1 MRTIKEYV
9 DELKEE
15 IEGAENYAEKYVE
28 CKAAGHIERAN
39 KYKEMA
45 RDELRHAENIH
56 QWAVAKIEEVSKI
69 YTPPAEM
76 EEAWRKA
83 HKEYVKHV
91 AEIKIMLEI

>member
-9 DELKEE
+9 DKLKEE
-15 IEGAENYAEKYVE
+15 IEDASNYAEAYVE
-28 CKAAGHIERAN
+28 CKASGNIDRAN

-45 RDELRHAENIH
+45 RDELRHAEIIH
-56 QWAVAKIEEVSKI
+56 QFAVAKIEEVSKI

-91 AEIKIMLEI
+91 AEIKIMLET